1 MARSSRLEPTVFLAM
16 ISPITVGL
24 VAGVV
29 ALVLL
34 VGAPWWAAA
43 LAGLAVWI
51 VRVLIARRIAH
62 RIRALPRRIDP
73 FALREPWRF
82 FVRDAITARNRF
94 ADALGSAGDGPLRE
108 RLLEIG
114 ESLNHGVE
122 QCWEAAQKGQQ
133 LTDARRRIPADRLRR
148 ELDGLDADD
157 PRRSGIEAQLA
168 SHDRIADREE
178 QTRVELE
185 RLDVRLDESVARAT
199 ELGTRAG
206 GAEDLDAI
214 EASITDVVGA
224 LEALRLGLD
233 DVEGTA

>member
-1 MARSSRLEPTVFLAM
+1 MARRVAPTVFLAGV
-16 ISPITVGL
+16 SPITVAL

-29 ALVLL
+29 ALVL
-34 VGAPWWAAA
+34 VTTGSIVAAA
-43 LAGLAVWI
+43 LAGVATWVLRI
-51 VRVLIARRIAH
+51 FISTRVAKRIQ
-62 RIRALPRRIDP
+62 ALPRRIDP

-168 SHDRIADREE
+168 SHDRFAVREV
-178 QTRVELE
+178 QTLVELE

-224 LEALRLGLD
+224 HEALRLGLD

>member
-1 MARSSRLEPTVFLAM
+1 MFLAGV
-16 ISPITVGL
+16 SPITVAL

-34 VGAPWWAAA
+34 TTGSIVGAVAAGVITWV
-43 LAGLAVWI
+43 L
-51 VRVLIARRIAH
+51 RVFVSTRVAKRID
-62 RIRALPRRIDP
+62 ALPRRIDP

-82 FVRDAITARNRF
+82 FVRDAISARNRF
-94 ADALGSAGDGPLRE
+94 AEALDGAADGPLRE

-133 LTDARRRIPADRLRR
+133 LTDARRRIPAERLQR

-157 PRRSGIEAQLA
+157 PRRSSIDAQLA
-168 SHDRIADREE
+168 SHQRIAEREE

-185 RLDVRLDESVARAT
+185 RLDVRLNESVGRP
-199 ELGTRAG
+199 GDRTR
-206 GAEDLDAI
+206 D
-214 EASITDVVGA
+214 SC
-224 LEALRLGLD
+224 RR
-233 DVEGTA
+233 